1 MEKQPS
7 PPRSIQY
14 WTENGTI
21 QVGAERVEA
30 DKNDSGDARRER
42 LKKAARVAESLRTVS
57 VLIPVANLEQCD
69 DLVGIAQHLINQGN
83 NGRILLAR
91 IRTGSGTELAEE
103 EATAQMEAL
112 AITMNSKVGD
122 QIKVDWLVRPA
133 HTRARGILD
142 AASDENCSMILMH
155 AVTPDEQHDDNQLRI
170 GAVAK
175 QVISGAEIPVLV
187 FRESLRATSGQFNPR
202 RVVVATDLG
211 PGSARCVDFGS
222 RIAGGVGIPMVL
234 RNVIRPGGTTSQFS
248 AQQDLKALIGEESEA
263 RGVRTVTSVV
273 KAPSAEE
280 GIRHEATRNDLTI
293 LGIRPDSAKSTSG
306 HQTTASL
313 FTNLLGPVLVVSVPN
328 RNVRNRRFFTYQP
341 RSLRPKLT
349 NSEAA
354 EMRWQIRLDA
364 TSGVD
369 FIWMSV
375 LSAAVAVFGLLTDSV
390 PVLIGAMLV
399 APLMGPMIATGASLV
414 TGDLNT
420 LRRATLTTLQ
430 GIALVMATTY
440 LLQMLIGPTAPTAEM
455 IKRGSPTL
463 LDCGI
468 GVIGGIVGA
477 YALARPGVA
486 AASAGVAIAAALVPP
501 LCVATMTLGHFPQLS
516 LGAFILFIANVLA
529 IIAAAG
535 ITLLFLGME
544 PEREALPKWLRR
556 SDKTANAWLMV
567 PVLGLAVIS
576 VITFSIATR
585 ATSTSQ
591 MSNEVDAL
599 LPEHSVFIEPSRST
613 AIPQLIV
620 RVIGEHEP
628 TQEELDAATAA
639 IRART
644 SIGVRFI
651 YEPVVRTVPSTTE
664 S

>member
-1 MEKQPS
+1 MKEQPT
-7 PPRSIQY
+7 PLRSVQY
-14 WTENGTI
+14 WNENGTI
-21 QVGAERVEA
+21 QVGAERVDEG
-30 DKNDSGDARRER
+30 SQVTGSVRRER
-42 LKKAARVAESLRTVS
+42 LKKAVRAAEASRTVS
-57 VLIPVANLEQCD
+57 VLIPVANMESCD
-69 DLVGIAQHLINQGN
+69 DLVAVAQHLLYQGN
-83 NGRILLAR
+83 VGRIVLAR
-91 IRTGSGTELAEE
+91 IRTGAESE
-103 EATAQMEAL
+103 VAEQEATAQMNTL
-112 AITMNSKVGD
+112 AITMTGKVDG
-122 QIKVDWLVRPA
+122 QLNVDWLVRPA
-133 HTRARGILD
+133 PTRARGILD

-155 AVTPDEQHDDNQLRI
+155 AATPDESNDEGAMRI

-175 QVISGAEIPVLV
+175 QVISGSEIPVLV
-187 FRESLRATSGQFNPR
+187 YRSGLVGDAPFAPR
-202 RVVVATDLG
+202 RIVVATDIG
-211 PGSARCVDFGS
+211 PGAARCVDYGA
-222 RIAGGVGIPMVL
+222 RLAGGLDVPLVV
-234 RNVIRPGGTTSQFS
+234 RNVVRPGGTTSQFS
-248 AQQDLKALIGEESEA
+248 AQQDLKALIGEETES
-263 RGVRTVTSVV
+263 RGVRAVTSVV
-273 KAPSAEE
+273 KAPSPEE
-280 GIRHEATRNDLTI
+280 GISHEATRRDLTI
-293 LGIRPDSAKSTSG
+293 LGMRPDSASSSTG
-306 HQTTASL
+306 HQTTAVLFASL
-313 FTNLLGPVLVVSVPN
+313 RGPVLVVSVPN
-328 RNVRNRRFFTYQP
+328 RQVRTRGFFNRHP
-341 RSLRPKLT
+341 RSLRPRLT
-349 NSEAA
+349 SSEAA

-399 APLMGPMIATGASLV
+399 APLMGPMIASGAAIV

-420 LRRATLTTLQ
+420 LRRGIMTTLQ
-430 GIALVMATTY
+430 GILLVMATTY

-486 AASAGVAIAAALVPP
+486 SASAGVAIAAALVPP
-501 LCVATMTLGHFPQLS
+501 LCVATMTLGRFPQLS

-535 ITLLFLGME
+535 ITLLILGME
-544 PEREALPKWLRR
+544 PEREALPRWLRR
-556 SDKTANAWLMV
+556 SDRSSNWWLMV
-567 PVLGLAVIS
+567 PVLGLAFLS

-585 ATSTSQ
+585 ATNTSL

-599 LPEHSVFIEPSRST
+599 LPHHSVFIEPSNSS

-644 SIGVRFI
+644 TIGVRFI
-651 YEPVVRTVPSTTE
+651 YEPVVRTVPSATE